1 MEQAHSG
8 RINSTSVLLEGSRNF
23 SHGERVHVDLSE
35 MMRNVKTSFSLF
47 PGQIVAIEGLNI
59 SGRQMVANRI
69 CEGAAFP
76 ANTSPASELMHFHH
90 DMQQGAPIKILSVC
104 GPYTTGENLDYEP
117 FVDLLNVIREEKPDV
132 VFLVGPFVDLQH
144 IQVSAGDTMVELD
157 DGSKM
162 PVSFETFFANKV
174 AALLEELFET
184 EESLL
189 TQFVVVPSLD
199 EAVAEWV

>member
-1 MEQAHSG
+1 MKKN
-8 RINSTSVLLEGSRNF
+8 IN
-23 SHGERVHVDLSE
+23 
-35 MMRNVKTSFSLF
+35 TSFSLF
-47 PGQIVAIEGLNI
+47 PGQIVAVEGLNV
-59 SGRQMVANRI
+59 SGCQMVANRI

-76 ANTSPASELMHFHH
+76 AKTSPVGELMHFHH
-90 DMQQGAPIKILSVC
+90 NVQQGTPIKILSVC
-104 GPYTTGENLDYEP
+104 GPYTTCENLDYEP
-117 FVDLLNVIREEKPDV
+117 FIDLLNVIREEKPDV
-132 VFLVGPFVDLQH
+132 VILVGPFVDLQH
-144 IQVSAGDTMVELD
+144 TQVSAGDTMVELD

-174 AALLEELFET
+174 TALLEELFET